1 MPRLPSP
8 AAAAWCCDCAV
19 PVGLS
24 CSSTSGILRKV
35 DLHSPS
41 TRCRNVRRSVDNVGA
56 RAAASATRWP
66 LCAPELIVA
75 CDGPI
80 HASRLVGVGYVDR
93 GHTHFST
100 MDPWSP
106 CSEGAH
112 ERATAYQRC
121 VADSTPALCRVW
133 LCGFVC
139 GCVCATLD
147 AFKPHRSDSDRGRGA
162 GYPGS
167 RPETPEAG
175 VEAQRQRTDSK
186 SVTCQ

>member
-1 MPRLPSP
+1 MVLRLCRACRP
-8 AAAAWCCDCAV
+8 
-19 PVGLS
+19 LS

-75 CDGPI
+75 CDGLI
-80 HASRLVGVGYVDR
+80 HASCLFGVGYVDR

-106 CSEGAH
+106 CSEGAR
-112 ERATAYQRC
+112 ESRC
-121 VADSTPALCRVW
+121 ISTVR
-133 LCGFVC
+133 CGFDAGTVPCVVVWVC
-139 GCVCATLD
+139 VWVGVCDPRRLQTTSVRLG
-147 AFKPHRSDSDRGRGA
+147 PRPRSRI
-162 GYPGS
+162 S
-167 RPETPEAG
+167 RIASGDP
-175 VEAQRQRTDSK
+175 
-186 SVTCQ
+186 